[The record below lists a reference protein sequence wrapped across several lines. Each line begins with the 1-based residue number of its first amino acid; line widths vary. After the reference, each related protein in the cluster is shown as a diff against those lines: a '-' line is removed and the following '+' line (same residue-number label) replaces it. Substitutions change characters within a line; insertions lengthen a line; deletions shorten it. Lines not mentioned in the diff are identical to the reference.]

1 MKKLKG
7 IKFKNTDGGYGYGPV
22 APAKECPPG
31 TMHDRTRG
39 GACVDIELLKKEGKL
54 PYTPLDDYGYTP
66 EPRLPEPT
74 SQADCPNGTIFAPSY
89 VGCPPG
95 WPTQL
100 GCQPRK
106 QPARCVDTPTNEC
119 PEGYDLVISQEPPD
133 FCQQYYSQGK
143 PCPRI
148 MPSRKCVKKD
158 VSGTV
163 QENVQNS
170 LQSLMD
176 NNWLLP
182 AIAIGVGVYLITRK
196 S

>member
-1 MKKLKG
+1 MKRKLKG
-7 IKFKNTDGGYGYGPV
+7 IKFKRVDGIINDGPLIKCKDGSSSYSVMGCENKGGV
-22 APAKECPPG
+22 AESS
-31 TMHDRTRG
+31 
-39 GACVDIELLKKEGKL
+39 I
-54 PYTPLDDYGYTP
+54 DDYGYTP

-74 SQADCPNGTIFAPSY
+74 SQADCPNGTIFSPSY
-89 VGCPPG
+89 IIFSQTAIGS
-95 WPTQL
+95 T
-100 GCQPRK
+100 RI
-106 QPARCVDTPTNEC
+106 PAQCVDTPTNEC

-163 QENVQNS
+163 QENVQNA

-176 NNWLLP
+176 KNWLLP